1 MKLSGIFLITGR
13 FLGFRK
19 NRQKLDEQSFASSVA
34 KKSLRGAVLGIA
46 LCLVPLIV
54 VQVVADGMIS
64 GMLSRIQELSSYH
77 AQFIDFGFYGE
88 PEEYLEISRDLE
100 KSDVIKNAYA
110 EKQGSCIVVGKKGR
124 IGSVLRAVDPHF
136 FTEDAGVH
144 SYMQCL
150 DGELNISKSKTA
162 LIGSKLANSTGLSVG
177 DSIRILTLKKNSR
190 GVMVP
195 KVTTFKVGG
204 IFSSGFQDLDALWVF
219 VPFTEGCSIL
229 ETDSSRTLIGIK
241 THDVNQSYNELKKE
255 LRLISPL
262 GFSPYTWMDLNSST
276 YQSYMTTKML
286 LQFIMFLILLVA
298 VVHISSALI
307 LLVMERR
314 KEIAILKSMG
324 ASPFDITII
333 FLLSGLFTGFC
344 GILLGIPLGILCSLS
359 VNNVLKGLEFVIN
372 FFYKF
377 GIMFFNPNSEF
388 IPIELLNPAYYLETI
403 PVNLNYLQLFVVA
416 AGTLVLSILVS
427 ISPAIRAGKEK
438 SLHILRKL

>member
-1 MKLSGIFLITGR
+1 MKLSGILLITGR

-19 NRQKLDEQSFASSVA
+19 NRQKLADENFASSVA

-54 VQVVADGMIS
+54 VQVVCDGMIS

-88 PEEYLEISRDLE
+88 PKEYLEISKNLE
-100 KSDVIKNAYA
+100 KYPVVKNAYA

-124 IGSVLRAVDPHF
+124 TGGFLRAIEEDF
-136 FTEDAGVH
+136 FTADSGVN

-150 DGELNISKSKTA
+150 KGELNLSNKKTA
-162 LIGSKLANSTGLSVG
+162 LIGSKLATVTGLSVG

-195 KVTTFKVGG
+195 KVSTFKIGG

-219 VPFTEGCSIL
+219 VPFEEGCSVL

-241 THDVNQSYNELKKE
+241 THDVNQTNNDLKKE

-276 YQSYMTTKML
+276 YQSYMTTKN
-286 LQFIMFLILLVA
+286 A
-298 VVHISSALI
+298 VTIYNGFNFTSCSCSYFFGFDFVSNGTKKRNCH
-307 LLVMERR
+307 
-314 KEIAILKSMG
+314 LKKYG
-324 ASPFDITII
+324 RIPF
-333 FLLSGLFTGFC
+333 
-344 GILLGIPLGILCSLS
+344 
-359 VNNVLKGLEFVIN
+359 
-372 FFYKF
+372 
-377 GIMFFNPNSEF
+377 
-388 IPIELLNPAYYLETI
+388 
-403 PVNLNYLQLFVVA
+403 
-416 AGTLVLSILVS
+416 
-427 ISPAIRAGKEK
+427 
-438 SLHILRKL
+438 